1 VIARPVIGLIASST
15 AFGGIYGVIIIL
27 ALMIFICSFLVIIL
41 ADHLENSAWAIFITA
56 SMLQIAGERE
66 PSAILGLGGR
76 EIPIIIACAGIVV
89 WIYTHLLSSSRVAG
103 LNFQKFL
110 EIG

>member
-1 VIARPVIGLIASST
+1 MASLL
-15 AFGGIYGVIIIL
+15 F
-27 ALMIFICSFLVIIL
+27 ALMIFILFFSCNYISGPLR
-41 ADHLENSAWAIFITA
+41 NSAWAIFITA